1 MSWNKPFKS
10 DSEMCF
16 AWEQHRCRLLAIG
29 KCGGKKCSS
38 YKTEEQC
45 KEENKK
51 CWQRILSLPVEKKAD
66 IFEKYYP
73 NISQAEIEEFE
84 KES

>member
-1 MSWNKPFKS
+1 MSWNNPFVS
-10 DSEMCF
+10 DDEMCF
-16 AWEQHRCRLLAIG
+16 AWERHRCRILVAG
-29 KCGGKKCSS
+29 WCNGKKCSS

-51 CWQRILSLPVEKKAD
+51 CRQRILTLPEERKAD

-73 NISQAEIEEFE
+73 NMTQAEIEEFE
-84 KES
+84 KEI